1 MKSANSGSLA
11 TVVSLDEIG
20 RADPS
25 GNGVHWSLATGDDL
39 NANLVHLDPGSG
51 VMAHTNHEVDVVV
64 VVLEGNGRLS
74 IDTTDHDLA
83 PHVLAL
89 AVRGSERSISA
100 GPFGLTYLTVHRR
113 RDPLRITPSPS
124 TR

>member
-11 TVVSLDEIG
+11 TVVSLDEIS

-51 VMAHTNHEVDVVV
+51 VKAHTNHEVDVVV
-64 VVLEGNGRLS
+64 IVLEGNGRLS

-113 RDPLRITPSPS
+113 RDPLRIAPSPS